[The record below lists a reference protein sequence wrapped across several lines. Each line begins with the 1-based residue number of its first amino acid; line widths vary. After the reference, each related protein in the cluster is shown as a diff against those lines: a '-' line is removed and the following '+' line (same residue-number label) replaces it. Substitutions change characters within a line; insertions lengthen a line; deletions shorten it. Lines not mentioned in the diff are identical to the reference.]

1 MKRMITFALVLA
13 CLLSLAAPASAA
25 STDSREITYYDDG
38 SYLIVTVSTAP
49 QSRASG
55 TTPGSASA
63 EYYNADD
70 VLRWVV
76 TLTGSFTYN
85 GSSATCTSANIDA
98 TIYESGWSCSSKSA
112 YASGSSA
119 IGSATMV
126 RKVLGVQVDSVPVS
140 LKITC
145 DKNGALS

>member
-1 MKRMITFALVLA
+1 MRKILTILLALA
-13 CLLSLAAPASAA
+13 CLLNLAVPAAAA
-25 STDSREITYYDDG
+25 SNTESQTVYFEDG
-38 SYLIVTVSTAP
+38 SYAVITLSTAP
-49 QSRASG
+49 QTRAGNTVSG
-55 TTPGSASA
+55 GKDWS
-63 EYYNADD
+63 YYDANDK
-70 VLRWVV
+70 LCWVV